1 MQTFPLFMS
10 LQDRR
15 VLVVGGTEAAACK
28 IELLLSAG
36 AQVTLIAEAV
46 VGEIAQLIDEAR
58 ISWAGRV
65 FYDEDLAGVT
75 LVIVA
80 SDDEALQ
87 ARVSHAAQ
95 QRCVPVNVVD
105 RPRLSSFIMPAI
117 VDRSPI
123 TIAISTGGAAPAL
136 ARRLRAEIERTLPAA
151 IGRLARFAEIFREQ
165 VRRTLDQ
172 PRARRRFWDRVFA
185 GRIGELALAGDEISA
200 RRELIRLLDGSRHE
214 TAPGGVPTAGMV
226 HLVGAGPG
234 DPDLLTMKA
243 HRLLQRADVVVYDRL
258 VSAEVLAMA
267 RRDAERIYVGKRRA
281 NHCMPQEEIND
292 RLVALARAGKSVVR
306 LKGGDPL
313 VFGRGGEEIEA
324 LTEAGIAVE
333 VVPGVTAALGCAAS
347 AGIPLTHRDH
357 AQACVFVTGHLK
369 DGSVDLDWQMLA
381 RPRQTVVIYMG
392 SGSLPTIAAQLIQHG
407 LPAST
412 PVALIENGTTDRE
425 RRVVGTLA
433 TIERQAMR
441 ARLQGPTLCMVGD
454 VVGLALTQTREVKGG
469 EFQFES
475 RVRL

>member
-1 MQTFPLFMS
+1 MQIFPLFLS

-15 VLVVGGTEAAACK
+15 VLVVGGTEAAARK
-28 IELLLSAG
+28 VELLLSAG
-36 AQVTLIAEAV
+36 AQVTLIADAV
-46 VGEIAQLIDEAR
+46 VGEIAQLIGEAR
-58 ISWAGRV
+58 ISWAGRA
-65 FYDEDLAGVT
+65 FYDEDLVGMS

-87 ARVSHAAQ
+87 ARVSQAAQ

-136 ARRLRAEIERTLPAA
+136 ARRLRAEIERSLPAA

-165 VRRTLDQ
+165 VRRTLVV
-172 PRARRRFWDRVFA
+172 PRARRRFWDRVFE
-185 GRIGELALAGDEISA
+185 GRAGELALAGDEIAA
-200 RRELIRLLDGSRHE
+200 RRELIRLLDGARSE
-214 TAPGGVPTAGMV
+214 GPSTGMV

-234 DPDLLTMKA
+234 DPDLLTLKA

-258 VSAEVLAMA
+258 VSADVLALA
-267 RRDAERIYVGKRRA
+267 RRDAERVDVGKSRA
-281 NHCMPQEEIND
+281 NHCMPQAEIND

-306 LKGGDPL
+306 LKGGDPF
-313 VFGRGGEEIEA
+313 VFGRGGEEVEA
-324 LTEAGIAVE
+324 LVKAGVAVE

-369 DGSVDLDWQMLA
+369 DGTVDLDWQMLA

-392 SGSLPTIAAQLIQHG
+392 AEALAVIASQLIAHG
-407 LPAST
+407 LPAAT

-441 ARLQGPTLCMVGD
+441 AHLQGPTLCMVGK
-454 VVGLALTQTREVKGG
+454 VVGLALARDQD
-469 EFQFES
+469 FHFES
-475 RVRL
+475 RIGL

>member
-10 LQDRR
+10 LQERR
-15 VLVVGGTEAAACK
+15 VLVVGGTEAAARK
-28 IELLLSAG
+28 VALLLSAG
-36 AQVTLIAEAV
+36 AQVTLIANTV

-58 ISWAGRV
+58 ISWAGRA
-65 FYDEDLAGVT
+65 FYDEDLSGVS
-75 LVIVA
+75 LVVVA

-87 ARVSHAAQ
+87 ARVSLAAQ
-95 QRCVPVNVVD
+95 QRCLPVNVVD

-117 VDRSPI
+117 VDRAPI

-136 ARRLRAEIERTLPAA
+136 ARRLRAEIERAMPAA
-151 IGRLARFAEIFREQ
+151 IGRLARFAEVFRAQ
-165 VRRTLDQ
+165 VRRTLDH
-172 PRARRRFWDRVFA
+172 PRARRRFWDRVFE
-185 GRIGELALAGDEISA
+185 GRIGEMALAGDEIGA
-200 RRELIRLLDGSRHE
+200 RRELIRLLDGTRRE
-214 TAPGGVPTAGMV
+214 TGPTVGPSAGMV

-267 RRDAERIYVGKRRA
+267 RRDAERLYVGKRRA
-281 NHCMPQEEIND
+281 NHCMSQDEIND

-324 LTEAGIAVE
+324 LTRAGISVE

-369 DGSVDLDWQMLA
+369 NGSIDLDWSMLA

-392 SGSLPTIAAQLIQHG
+392 AGSLPVIASQLVTHG

-412 PVALIENGTTDRE
+412 PVALIDNGTTDRE

-433 TIERQAMR
+433 TIEHQAMR
-441 ARLQGPTLCMVGD
+441 ARLQGPTLCLVGD
-454 VVGLALTQTREVKGG
+454 VVNLAMTQSGESGPREIR
-469 EFQFES
+469 FES
-475 RVRL
+475 QISL

>member
-10 LQDRR
+10 LQGRR
-15 VLVVGGTEAAACK
+15 ALVAGGTEAAARK
-28 IELLLSAG
+28 VELLLSAG
-36 AQVTLIAEAV
+36 AQVTLIADTV
-46 VGEIAQLIDEAR
+46 VGEIAQLIGEGR
-58 ISWAGRV
+58 ISWAGRA
-65 FYDEDLAGVT
+65 FEDDDLAGVS
-75 LVIVA
+75 LVVVA
-80 SDDEALQ
+80 SEDEALQ
-87 ARVSHAAQ
+87 ARVSLAAQ

-105 RPRLSSFIMPAI
+105 RPKLSSFIMPAI

-136 ARRLRAEIERTLPAA
+136 ARRLRAEIERAMPAA
-151 IGRLARFAEIFREQ
+151 IGRLARFAEIFRVQ

-172 PRARRRFWDRVFA
+172 PRARRRFWDKVFE
-185 GRIGELALAGDEISA
+185 GRIGELALAGDEIGA
-200 RRELIRLLDGSRHE
+200 RRELIKLLDGARTE
-214 TAPGGVPTAGMV
+214 TATAGMV

-267 RRDAERIYVGKRRA
+267 RRDAERIYVGKRRG
-281 NHCMPQEEIND
+281 NHSQSQDEINA

-313 VFGRGGEEIEA
+313 LFGRGGEEIGA
-324 LTEAGIAVE
+324 LAEAGVTVE
-333 VVPGVTAALGCAAS
+333 VVPGITAALGCAAS
-347 AGIPLTHRDH
+347 TGIPLTHRDH
-357 AQACVFVTGHLK
+357 AQTCLFVTGHRK
-369 DGSVDLDWQMLA
+369 DGRLDLDWPTLA

-392 SGSLPTIAAQLIQHG
+392 LDALPTIAAQLVAHG

-433 TIERQAMR
+433 TIDAQAMR
-441 ARLQGPTLCMVGD
+441 ARLEGPTLCMVGE
-454 VVGLALTQTREVKGG
+454 VVGLALAQSREGRAP

-475 RVRL
+475 RVGL